1 MNSNEISEII
11 IQQNKGKTIIKL
23 LYTLPILLFGI
34 FILIKIKESLLLGAC
49 GIILLVIV
57 APTYFTVAKHFFS
70 GKPLLKV
77 NQEGIEGWGKRFK
90 WNEIEKVALRR
101 DWGAVYLT
109 VYVRKNGGIHKYNIN
124 TKEIERSA
132 TELIKQIGYLKN
144 KYE

>member
-34 FILIKIKESLLLGAC
+34 FILFKIKESLLLGAC

-109 VYVRKNGGIHKYNIN
+109 VYVYPREDEQRVGTRNR
-124 TKEIERSA
+124 ERSRN
-132 TELIKQIGYLKN
+132 IVRKRRH
-144 KYE
+144 

>member
-1 MNSNEISEII
+1 
-11 IQQNKGKTIIKL
+11 
-23 LYTLPILLFGI
+23 
-34 FILIKIKESLLLGAC
+34 
-49 GIILLVIV
+49 
-57 APTYFTVAKHFFS
+57 HFFS